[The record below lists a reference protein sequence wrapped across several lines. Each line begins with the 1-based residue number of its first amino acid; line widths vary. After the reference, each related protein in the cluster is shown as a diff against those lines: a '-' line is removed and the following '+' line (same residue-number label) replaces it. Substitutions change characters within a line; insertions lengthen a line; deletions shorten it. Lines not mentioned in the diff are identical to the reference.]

1 MKTFMLVGDVS
12 DNAGPS
18 NVHRELI
25 AHWPAEEGS
34 WCLAGRMRSPSL

>member
-18 NVHRELI
+18 NVYANSSRI
-25 AHWPAEEGS
+25 GPRKKGS